1 MQCTKHGLDCLM
13 RQKFAD
19 ITGVS
24 PAWGPILSKEKYLQA
39 PLKIISAR
47 FRKYFAKKF
56 PFSHHSIKVDYFLA
70 IKATVSIVL
79 PCHRWR
85 QKETCI
91 ALVSVKVSQNHCT
104 VFEHN
109 VAKTLM
115 PFGAAHKTLSVQQI
129 IVQNINE
136 SKNLS
141 HSCVRKAHANV
152 GGADKKLF
160 SMEQQR

>member
-1 MQCTKHGLDCLM
+1 M
-13 RQKFAD
+13 
-19 ITGVS
+19 
-24 PAWGPILSKEKYLQA
+24 E
-39 PLKIISAR
+39 
-47 FRKYFAKKF
+47 
-56 PFSHHSIKVDYFLA
+56 FSCGIFVGGIFLE
-70 IKATVSIVL
+70 
-79 PCHRWR
+79 P
-85 QKETCI
+85 KETCI

-109 VAKTLM
+109 FAKTLM

-129 IVQNINE
+129 VPNTNE
-136 SKNLS
+136 SKYLS